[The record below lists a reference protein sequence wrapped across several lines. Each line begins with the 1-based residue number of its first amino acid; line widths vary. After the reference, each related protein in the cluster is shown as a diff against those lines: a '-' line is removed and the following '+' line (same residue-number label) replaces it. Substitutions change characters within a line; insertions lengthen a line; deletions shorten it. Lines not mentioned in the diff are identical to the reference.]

1 MDIHED
7 DRAAVR
13 RARDGD
19 ESAYA
24 ELLARHRDR
33 VFSFLLRLLGSAPDA
48 EDVAQ
53 ETFVK
58 AFTRLDSYD
67 PSRPFI
73 SWLFGI
79 AHHAALDHLRAR
91 RPAAL
96 SLDDLDAPLDPA
108 DPRPSAEASAA
119 AVLDAELIEKLLSA
133 LPPLYREP
141 LLLRHKEEMDL
152 PEIARV
158 LSLPLGTVKVRLFR
172 ARDMLKRKL
181 EACGF
186 DGENF

>member
-1 MDIHED
+1 MNSHED
-7 DRAAVR
+7 DRAAAR
-13 RARDGD
+13 RAREGD

-33 VFSFLLRLLGSAPDA
+33 IFSFLLRLLGSASDA

-53 ETFVK
+53 EAFVK

-67 PSRPFI
+67 PARPFI

-91 RPAAL
+91 RPEAL
-96 SLDDLDAPLDPA
+96 SLDDPDEAVEPA
-108 DPRPSAEASAA
+108 DPARGAEASAA
-119 AVLDAELIEKLLSA
+119 AVLDAELLEKLLAA

-141 LLLRHKEEMDL
+141 LLLRYKEEMDL
-152 PEIARV
+152 PEISRV
-158 LSLPLGTVKVRLFR
+158 LSLPEGTVKVRLFR

>member
-19 ESAYA
+19 DSAYA
-24 ELLARHRDR
+24 ELLSRHRDR
-33 VFSFLLRLLGSAPDA
+33 VFSFLLRFLGSASDA

-53 ETFVK
+53 EAFVK

-67 PSRPFI
+67 PARPFV
-73 SWLFGI
+73 SWVFGI

-96 SLDDLDAPLDPA
+96 SLDDRDMPIEAVDPA
-108 DPRPSAEASAA
+108 RGAEASAA
-119 AVLDAELIEKLLSA
+119 AVLDAELIERLLAA

-141 LLLRHKEEMDL
+141 LLLRHKEEMNL

-158 LSLPLGTVKVRLFR
+158 LSLPEGTVKVRLFR
-172 ARDMLKRKL
+172 AREMLKRKL